1 MRFTAVIAGVF
12 LFALI
17 LGVDNQQAHAET
29 SKDNIQLAS
38 LGVKSGLEE
47 VVTEKKEEPVP
58 PKPQPIEYVIKS
70 GDTLAKVAQ
79 ENGESWQR
87 LFNKNQQI
95 ADPNVVQVGDKVV
108 IPAKDEV
115 LAERPLPAAV
125 QPVQPQATVVS
136 KRTPQ
141 AAAPQPRAVR
151 GSSGGNTYSPG
162 YCTWYAKQRRPDL
175 PNNLGNAITW
185 VAKARA
191 QGIPTGSTPRAG
203 AIGQQGNH
211 VVYVEAVNP
220 NGTVLISE
228 MNYKGYN
235 VVSSRTAPASAFQYI
250 Y

>member
-1 MRFTAVIAGVF
+1 MRFTAAIAGVF

-17 LGVDNQQAHAET
+17 LGVDSQQAHAET
-29 SKDNIQLAS
+29 NKDNIQLAS

-47 VVTEKKEEPVP
+47 VVSEKKVEVAP
-58 PKPQPIEYVIKS
+58 PKPQPIEYVVKS
-70 GDTLAKVAQ
+70 GDTLVKVAQ
-79 ENGESWQR
+79 ENGETWQR
-87 LFNKNQQI
+87 LFYKNQQI
-95 ADPNVVQVGDKVV
+95 ADPNVIQVGDKVV
-108 IPAKDEV
+108 IPVKDEV
-115 LAERPLPAAV
+115 LAERPMPVVQPDQSPAPTVTTAAKPAA
-125 QPVQPQATVVS
+125 T
-136 KRTPQ
+136 
-141 AAAPQPRAVR
+141 AAPQIAR

-185 VAKARA
+185 VSKARA
-191 QGIPTGSTPRAG
+191 QGIPTGSAPRVG

-211 VVYVEAVNP
+211 VVFVEAVNP

-235 VVSSRTAPASAFQYI
+235 VTSSRVAPAGAFQYI

>member
-1 MRFTAVIAGVF
+1 MRFTAAIAGVF

-17 LGVDNQQAHAET
+17 LGVDVKQAHAET
-29 SKDNIQLAS
+29 NKDSVQLAS

-47 VVTEKKEEPVP
+47 VINEKKEEVTP
-58 PKPQPIEYVIKS
+58 PKPQPIEYVVKS

-79 ENGESWQR
+79 ENGETWQR

-95 ADPNVVQVGDKVV
+95 ADPNVIQVGDKVV
-108 IPAKDEV
+108 IPAKEEV
-115 LAERPLPAAV
+115 LAERPLPVV
-125 QPVQPQATVVS
+125 QPVQPQEARTNTAS
-136 KRTPQ
+136 KPVTPITT
-141 AAAPQPRAVR
+141 R

-185 VAKARA
+185 VARAQA
-191 QGIPTGSTPRAG
+191 QGIQTGSAPRVG

-211 VVYVEAVNP
+211 VVFVEAVNP
-220 NGTVLISE
+220 DGTVLISE
-228 MNYKGYN
+228 MNYKGYG
-235 VVSSRTAPASAFQYI
+235 VVSSRIAPASAFQYI

>member
-108 IPAKDEV
+108 IPAKDEI
-115 LAERPLPAAV
+115 LAERPLPAA
-125 QPVQPQATVVS
+125 QPVQT
-136 KRTPQ
+136 
-141 AAAPQPRAVR
+141 AAPSARTASKPVTASAPVAAR

-191 QGIPTGSTPRAG
+191 QGIPIGSTPRAG

-211 VVYVEAVNP
+211 VVYVEAVNA